1 VAGEFAGMKI
11 AEAREK
17 IVEKLR
23 AKGLLEKIDE
33 KYVHNIATAERTG
46 GVIEPQ
52 IKLQWFVAVNKKFTL
67 ANSKIKGIASGSQ
80 VTLKELMLAAVQN
93 GDIAITPERFN
104 AVYFH
109 WINNLRD
116 WCISRQIWYGHRIP
130 VWYCAGCGKEKV
142 RPEVKGR
149 WFFVRHGE
157 TDWNAQKRYIG
168 HAQESLNA
176 TGRQQAA
183 ATAAQLKTG
192 KIDIIIASDLA
203 RTRETAEIIAEQIG
217 FPKEKIIFDAAL
229 RERCYGEAE
238 GVLHTEAEGRFGNL
252 FHFDKKAPGGESY
265 AEVEARAWAAVKKHK
280 GDYHSKNVLIVTH
293 AGTLRTVIKQIRNLT
308 PEQMLA
314 RDSIKNG
321 EVVAF
326 DVHHECEKCGSDLF
340 DQDPDTLDT
349 WFSSGLWTFSTLG
362 WPNETADL
370 KRFHPTAVL
379 ETGYDIIFFWVARMI
394 LMSGFLLG
402 EVPFKQVYLHGL
414 VRDAKGQKMSKSL
427 GNALD
432 PLELADKYG
441 ADATRLS
448 LIIGASAGND
458 QKLSEDKVR
467 GYKNFANKIWNISRF
482 VLMNFEGFTPE
493 AAGEITNDADKLAVA
508 DFEKAK
514 AECTAAIES
523 FNFHAA
529 GEGMYHYVWH
539 TFADKVIEE
548 AKPRLSDP
556 ATRASAQAMLWY
568 ILTGSLKALHPFMP
582 FVTEEIWGK
591 LPAWK
596 GKTLLMVERW

>member
-1 VAGEFAGMKI
+1 
-11 AEAREK
+11 
-17 IVEKLR
+17 
-23 AKGLLEKIDE
+23 
-33 KYVHNIATAERTG
+33 
-46 GVIEPQ
+46 
-52 IKLQWFVAVNKKFTL
+52 LQWFVAVNKKFTL

-130 VWYCAGCGKEKV
+130 VWY
-142 RPEVKGR
+142 R
-149 WFFVRHGE
+149 GE
-157 TDWNAQKRYIG
+157 
-168 HAQESLNA
+168 E
-176 TGRQQAA
+176 
-183 ATAAQLKTG
+183 
-192 KIDIIIASDLA
+192 
-203 RTRETAEIIAEQIG
+203 
-217 FPKEKIIFDAAL
+217 
-229 RERCYGEAE
+229 
-238 GVLHTEAEGRFGNL
+238 LHVGSV
-252 FHFDKKAPGGESY
+252 P
-265 AEVEARAWAAVKKHK
+265 
-280 GDYHSKNVLIVTH
+280 
-293 AGTLRTVIKQIRNLT
+293 
-308 PEQMLA
+308 
-314 RDSIKNG
+314 NG
-321 EVVAF
+321 E
-326 DVHHECEKCGSDLF
+326 GWI
-340 DQDPDTLDT
+340 QDEDTLDT

-362 WPNETADL
+362 WPNETDDL

-379 ETGYDIIFFWVARMI
+379 ETGYDILFFWVARMI

-448 LIIGASAGND
+448 LIIGTSAGND

-482 VLMNFEGFTPE
+482 VLMNFDGFNPDT
-493 AAGEITNDADKLAVA
+493 AGEITNETDKAAVA
-508 DFEKAK
+508 EFEKAK
-514 AECTAAIES
+514 AECTAGIEA
-523 FNFHAA
+523 FNFHASA
-529 GEGMYHYVWH
+529 EGMYHYVWH

-548 AKPRLSDP
+548 AKPRLADP
-556 ATRASAQAMLWY
+556 ATRASAQAMLWC

-582 FVTEEIWGK
+582 FVTEEIWSK
-591 LPAWK
+591 LPDWK
-596 GKTLLMVERW
+596 GKTMLMVEKW